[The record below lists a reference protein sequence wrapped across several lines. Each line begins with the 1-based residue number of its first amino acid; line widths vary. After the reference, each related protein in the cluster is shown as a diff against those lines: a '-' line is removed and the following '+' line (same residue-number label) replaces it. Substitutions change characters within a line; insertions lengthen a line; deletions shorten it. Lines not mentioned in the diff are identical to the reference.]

1 MESLPVD
8 FFVKSMQ
15 FTKNVSRDQYPSIDP
30 KDPDLSMAGKVVII
44 TGASKGIGAR
54 GFVPAFA
61 KAGAKALILVARDI
75 QRLKEVATKVKEI
88 NPSVET
94 LTFSLDISDNKAV
107 KGLYEKIKTDYGHA
121 DILINNAGLMKAQGN
136 IKDLDPEVWIED
148 LSLNTQ
154 GTFLFT
160 TYFLKSLPSDD
171 TKATI
176 INMTSGMAYGIF
188 PGASA
193 YSIGKLNNL
202 QLAALV
208 AAENPN
214 VTAIALHPGVV
225 MTDMLAPEFKR
236 FAFDTPE
243 LVGGT
248 AVWLAT
254 EKAKFLSGRFVGCNW
269 NVDDLYERREEI
281 QSGKLLQIDLT
292 GTFGADQFN

>member
-1 MESLPVD
+1 
-8 FFVKSMQ
+8 
-15 FTKNVSRDQYPSIDP
+15 
-30 KDPDLSMAGKVVII
+30 
-44 TGASKGIGAR
+44 
-54 GFVPAFA
+54 
-61 KAGAKALILVARDI
+61 
-75 QRLKEVATKVKEI
+75 
-88 NPSVET
+88 
-94 LTFSLDISDNKAV
+94 
-107 KGLYEKIKTDYGHA
+107 
-121 DILINNAGLMKAQGN
+121 
-136 IKDLDPEVWIED
+136 
-148 LSLNTQ
+148 
-154 GTFLFT
+154 
-160 TYFLKSLPSDD
+160 
-171 TKATI
+171 
-176 INMTSGMAYGIF
+176 MTSGMAYGIF

-225 MTDMLAPEFKR
+225 MTDMLAPAFKR

-254 EKAKFLSGRFVGCNW
+254 EKAKFLTGRFVGCNW

-292 GTFGADQFN
+292 GTFGAEQFK